1 MSAKAPA
8 AAKPAAAKP
17 VLAGRCFIDTN
28 ILVYTQAGDA
38 ARKQRAALDLLRQL
52 HESASGV
59 ISTQVL
65 HEYANLAIKRL
76 RLPVPAVRA
85 QLSFWEQFEVVQL
98 TPAIIH
104 AGLNLHQTRSLSFYD
119 AMIVAAAQTSGCTAL
134 YSEDLQAREAISGM
148 RIVNPFAS

>member
-8 AAKPAAAKP
+8 AAKPGAAKP

-28 ILVYTQAGDA
+28 ILIYSQAGDA

-52 HESASGV
+52 HDSASGV

-65 HEYANLAIKRL
+65 HEYANVAIKRL

-85 QLSFWEQFEVVQL
+85 QLLFWAQFEVVQL

-104 AGLNLHQTRSLSFYD
+104 AGLDLHQTRSLSFYD
-119 AMIVAAAQTSGCTAL
+119 AMIVAAAQISGCTVL
-134 YSEDLQAREAISGM
+134 YSEDMHAGEAINGV
-148 RIVNPFAS
+148 RIVNPFAL

>member
-8 AAKPAAAKP
+8 AAKPGAAKP

-28 ILVYTQAGDA
+28 ILIYSQAGDA

-52 HESASGV
+52 HDSASGV

-65 HEYANLAIKRL
+65 HEYANVAIKRL
-76 RLPVPAVRA
+76 RLPVAAVRA
-85 QLSFWEQFEVVQL
+85 QLLFWEQFEVVQL

-104 AGLNLHQTRSLSFYD
+104 AGLDLHQTRSLGFYD
-119 AMIVAAAQTSGCTAL
+119 AMIVAAAQTSGCTLL
-134 YSEDLQAREAISGM
+134 YSEDMHAGETINGV
-148 RIVNPFAS
+148 RIVNPFAP

>member
-8 AAKPAAAKP
+8 AAKPGAAKP

-28 ILVYTQAGDA
+28 ILIYSQAGDA

-52 HESASGV
+52 HDSASGV

-65 HEYANLAIKRL
+65 HEYANVAIKRL
-76 RLPVPAVRA
+76 HLPVPAVRA
-85 QLSFWEQFEVVQL
+85 QLLFWEQFEVVQL

-104 AGLNLHQTRSLSFYD
+104 AGLDLHQTRSLSFYD
-119 AMIVAAAQTSGCTAL
+119 AMIVAAAQISGCTVL
-134 YSEDLQAREAISGM
+134 YSEDMHAGEAINGV
-148 RIVNPFAS
+148 RIVNPFAL